1 MIRDAITEKEYYMMD
16 RYISYNSNAQDHIP
30 VRELLFIWSRE
41 KEMLY
46 ELLGNKL
53 IFTKNI
59 FYKRQSDEI
68 EQLVYD
74 TLLDEY
80 ANWRCHRRN
89 SAVARYT
96 NDEMSPIFSF
106 MEKVNDLVEEK
117 GRWVEKELPVTWIN
131 LFAADFIAKNIYDGE
146 SFKIPT
152 DDSHYIYCERGA
164 KLSKMLG
171 KIARKFDIPGY
182 EEFRIYTSQITNQN
196 QLSGNLCISIHP
208 LDYFTMSDNDCDW
221 DSCMNW
227 QNALNGDGGE
237 YCRGTI
243 SMMNSPMV
251 VVAYLKSEK
260 DMLLECCD
268 DDPAYAWSNKKW
280 RQLFVVS
287 QHTIASVRPYP
298 YENSYLTQEVID
310 TLRHMAKEVYGWEY
324 DAENKE
330 YVKSYGWEGFDIHF
344 TTSGRSMYCDFG
356 YESKHHILINTNLG
370 KHIYINY
377 AGQDICLS
385 CGRAL
390 WEHDFEDESKL
401 VCKECYPYC
410 RCCDCGDEYHKDEM
424 YFDGENYYCRYCQ
437 ERHFTQC
444 SLCGDDYYKDED
456 DGEVTLVDNE
466 DKEIGNTTSFYCCP
480 HCMRLINDTPPSK
493 WPAYIGQYFTG
504 ADKIHDQ
511 SSGHWYNIWV
521 ISIAGLTPNGLLD
534 LCDYEEEDTE

>member
-1 MIRDAITEKEYYMMD
+1 MIRDAIAEKEYYMMD
-16 RYISYNSNAQDHIP
+16 RYISYNSNATDHIP
-30 VRELLFIWSRE
+30 VRELLSIWSRE

-46 ELLGNKL
+46 ELLGDKL
-53 IFTKNI
+53 IYSKKV
-59 FYKRQSDEI
+59 FYKRQQDEL

-74 TLLDEY
+74 ILLDEY
-80 ANWRCHRRN
+80 SHWRCRRHFETTRYAN
-89 SAVARYT
+89 S
-96 NDEMSPIFSF
+96 EMLPIFSF
-106 MEKVNDLVEEK
+106 MEKVNDLVEKK
-117 GRWVEKELPVTWIN
+117 GYWIENEMSISWIN
-131 LFAADFIAKNIYDGE
+131 LFAADFIAKNVYDGD

-243 SMMNSPMV
+243 SMMNSPIV

-268 DDPAYAWSNKKW
+268 DDPAYAWNNKKW

-298 YENSYLTQEVID
+298 YENNYLTQEVID

-344 TTSGRSMYCDFG
+344 TTSGQSMYCDFG
-356 YESKHHILINTNLG
+356 YESKHHILVNTNLG
-370 KHIYINY
+370 KCVHINY

-385 CGRAL
+385 CGYPLR
-390 WEHDFEDESKL
+390 EYDFEDESKL
-401 VCKECYPYC
+401 VCKECYPYR
-410 RCCDCGDEYHKDEM
+410 RCCDCEDEYHKDEM

-437 ERHFTQC
+437 DKHFTQC
-444 SLCGDDYYKDED
+444 SLCGDDYNSDSD

-466 DKEIGNTTSFYCCP
+466 DERIGNTTSFYCCP
-480 HCMRLINDTPPSK
+480 HCMRLINDTPSTK

-511 SSGHWYNIWV
+511 SSGRWYNIWV

-534 LCDYEEEDTE
+534 LCDYEEEDAE